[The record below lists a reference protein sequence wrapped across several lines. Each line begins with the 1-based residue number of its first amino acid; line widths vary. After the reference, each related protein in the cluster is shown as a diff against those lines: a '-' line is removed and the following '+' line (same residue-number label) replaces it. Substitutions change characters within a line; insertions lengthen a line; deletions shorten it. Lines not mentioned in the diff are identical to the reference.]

1 MFGALIRKIFI
12 VMKVLE
18 SAQNISTKVQ
28 SQRSNQIYSVLTVLL
43 VMLMDAVI
51 IIPWNILSPS
61 APSAKSFKVPDIG
74 ENNTL
79 LTNFRRIFY
88 TSYPQ
93 LLLSSIFQFL
103 CISWLIHFHFVTV
116 TSYPFFHCSAGDIV
130 IDQYQCNSRLTESFT
145 LILVGYKAALT
156 GVGAIIAFRVRSLGK
171 RKENETTGKKLR
183 KE

>member
-103 CISWLIHFHFVTV
+103 CISWLIHFHFVT
-116 TSYPFFHCSAGDIV
+116 SYPFFHCSAGDIV

-171 RKENETTGKKLR
+171 RKKNETTGKKLR